1 MLTSLQL
8 WEASILV
15 SGRPIGDCMAAEDW
29 FDVRGAVAW
38 VTEQTMDKTIGMTR
52 FWEQKY
58 WLSDFSAEFAMAAI
72 IFVVTMLSVLG
83 PVWMER
89 KLIARLMDHRGSTIA
104 IRSLWT
110 GEGRRIYHLELE
122 FQLVGLMDS
131 YGIILVMIPVILR

>member
-1 MLTSLQL
+1 
-8 WEASILV
+8 
-15 SGRPIGDCMAAEDW
+15 MAAQDW

-38 VTEQTMDKTIGMTR
+38 FTEQTMDKTIGMTR

-58 WLSDFSAEFAMAAI
+58 WLSDFAAEFAMAGI
-72 IFVVTMLSVLG
+72 IFVVTMLAVLG

-110 GEGRRIYHLELE
+110 GEGNIRVEWWKNLP
-122 FQLVGLMDS
+122 F
-131 YGIILVMIPVILR
+131 GIGVPIGWINGCLLYTSDAADE